1 VAIALDL
8 DEHVRRAI
16 TLGLRLR
23 GVDILTVQEDEN
35 AGTPDVWLLDR
46 AVELQR
52 VMFSQDQDFLIEANR
67 RQTTGI
73 PFLGVICARQLVPV
87 GDCVRDLEII
97 AKACDPKDLVNRV
110 EFIPL

>member
-1 VAIALDL
+1 VAIALYL

-67 RQTTGI
+67 RQTKVSLLGI
-73 PFLGVICARQLVPV
+73 VSAIWKSLPKPV
-87 GDCVRDLEII
+87 T
-97 AKACDPKDLVNRV
+97 PTT
-110 EFIPL
+110 

>member
-1 VAIALDL
+1 M

-23 GVDILTVQEDEN
+23 GIDVLTVQEDEH
-35 AGTPDVWLLDR
+35 AGTPDALLLDR
-46 AVELQR
+46 AFELQR
-52 VMFSQDQDFLIEANR
+52 VMFSQDQDFLIEANH

-73 PFLGVICARQLVPV
+73 PFSGVIYARQLIPV

-97 AKACDPKDLVNRV
+97 TKACDPEDLVNHV
-110 EFIPL
+110 EYIPL